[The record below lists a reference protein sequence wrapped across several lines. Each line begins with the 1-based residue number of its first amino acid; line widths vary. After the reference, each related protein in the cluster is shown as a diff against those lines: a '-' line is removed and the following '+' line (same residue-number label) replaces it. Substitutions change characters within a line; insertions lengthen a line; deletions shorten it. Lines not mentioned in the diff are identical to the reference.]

1 MQKDMK
7 KYIQPETSII
17 HVAITN
23 FIADSFHDEEG
34 DGQDAKGNIFDAE
47 ELDKPEDLWEQT

>member
-34 DGQDAKGNIFDAE
+34 DGQDAKGNVFDAE
-47 ELDKPEDLWEQT
+47 ELDKPEDLWE